1 MHDLLGSGFLAA
13 TVQWGGWKRTGN
25 FTAIDLIAATT
36 NALNGALFAR
46 RPDHFRTYLIAG
58 GPRLDVRV
66 LVGDGGATV
75 ASDVQAL
82 VAQGDLAELDAAPGV
97 L

>member
-36 NALNGALFAR
+36 NALNGALFAQR
-46 RPDHFRTYLIAG
+46 RGAVQWAG
-58 GPRLDVRV
+58 RLGQR
-66 LVGDGGATV
+66 
-75 ASDVQAL
+75 
-82 VAQGDLAELDAAPGV
+82 
-97 L
+97 